1 MSTKA
6 KCFGV
11 LGSWTVIT
19 STEATVPARENNMLK
34 SSSVVAR
41 DRFPT
46 NNIVPIFFPSFFGE
60 LAKSGL
66 YNFAAILV
74 LGKAAVSEAQDKGL
88 LFIIVAQKD

>member
-1 MSTKA
+1 
-6 KCFGV
+6 
-11 LGSWTVIT
+11 LY
-19 STEATVPARENNMLK
+19 P
-34 SSSVVAR
+34 
-41 DRFPT
+41 
-46 NNIVPIFFPSFFGE
+46 FFPSFFGE